1 MEVKRLQAY
10 KFELMPNGA
19 NLRGM
24 RQYAGAR
31 RFVFNKALA
40 LSQRYYRR
48 FKRTA
53 GYVNLANQLPK
64 WKKLHPFLKEAP
76 SQVLQQSLKD
86 LDKAYVNFFK
96 GNTDF
101 PTFKKKSQGGGFRYP
116 QGCELDQPNS
126 RIKLPKI
133 GWVQYRNSRAVEGL
147 VKNVTLSSKSNRWF
161 MSVQTER
168 AVVQEVHPATT
179 SIGIDVGITRFATLS
194 DETFFAPLNSF
205 KKNQLKLSKYQ
216 RQFSRKKK
224 FSKNWLKAKCK
235 ITQLHTDI
243 ANARLDFLHK
253 TSTIISKNHAM
264 IFVEDLQ
271 VSNMS
276 KSSKGTVESPGKKV
290 KQKSGLNRSILDQGW
305 GEFRRQLEYK
315 SNWTGGECM
324 AVPPKNTSRTCPC
337 CRHISGDNRKTQS
350 MFLCVECGYTNN
362 ADVVGAI
369 NVRTKGL
376 KILEGQDTID
386 DSIGR
391 IKTVAQLAYQ
401 VNGAVIPSAIRT
413 HRSDLSL
420 TV

>member
-1 MEVKRLQAY
+1 
-10 KFELMPNGA
+10 MPNGA
-19 NLRGM
+19 NQRGM
-24 RQYAGAR
+24 CQYAGSR

-48 FKRTA
+48 FKKSISYQKMC
-53 GYVNLANQLPK
+53 GQLVK

-76 SQVLQQSLKD
+76 SQVLQQSLKE

-96 GNTDF
+96 GNADF
-101 PTFKKKSQGGGFRYP
+101 PTFKKKSQSGGFRYP
-116 QGCELDQPNS
+116 QGCELDQLNS
-126 RIKLPKI
+126 RIKLPKL
-133 GWVQYRNSRAVEGL
+133 GWIRYRNSRMVKGA
-147 VKNVTLSSKSNRWF
+147 VKNVTLSTKSNKWF

-168 AVVQEVHPATT
+168 AVVQELHPAMS

-194 DETFFAPLNSF
+194 DATFFEPLNSF
-205 KKNQLKLSKYQ
+205 KQHQIKLSKYQ
-216 RQFSRKKK
+216 RQFSRKTK
-224 FSKNWLKAKCK
+224 FSKNWIKAKRK

-253 TSTIISKNHAM
+253 TSNIISKNHAM

-271 VSNMS
+271 ISNMS
-276 KSSKGTVESPGKKV
+276 KSSKGTVESPGRKV

-315 SNWTGGECM
+315 SNWNGGECM
-324 AVPPKNTSRTCPC
+324 VVPPKNTSRTCPC

-369 NVRTKGL
+369 NVKTKGL

-401 VNGAVIPSAIRT
+401 VNGAAIPSAIRT